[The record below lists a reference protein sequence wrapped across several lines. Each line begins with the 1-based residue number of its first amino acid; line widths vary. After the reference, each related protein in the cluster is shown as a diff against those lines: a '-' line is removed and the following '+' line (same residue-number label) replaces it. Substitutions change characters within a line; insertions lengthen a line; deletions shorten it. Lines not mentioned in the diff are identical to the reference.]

1 MPDLRHFT
9 AGAPALTIAS
19 RHLRPRLLCL
29 ALLAA
34 LSGALPMAHAQSSQN
49 TPLRPPASAPA
60 TGLAAPKPSGISAP
74 TQATAPVA
82 VNAEAIKF
90 TPSAAAIAQLRTL
103 PPNALVELSNGRKVE
118 ARRVVAMSD
127 ALKGLS
133 SKKATLKRMDFAF
146 TRPTGPAQVKLTSA
160 NLASA
165 RNMATGTVLE
175 LPNGLKLTTGELK
188 KLEALEAR
196 TNIRQMLGGQA
207 LSAGNVG
214 NAGAANKYAGQPAI
228 KIKSKADI
236 AQLKGKPDSTVVEAP
251 DGSRATLGE
260 LKAAIVDKFV
270 AR

>member
-1 MPDLRHFT
+1 MPDLRHFST
-9 AGAPALTIAS
+9 GAPVLTIAS

-29 ALLAA
+29 ALLGT
-34 LSGALPMAHAQSSQN
+34 LSGALPLAHAQSSQN

-60 TGLAAPKPSGISAP
+60 TGLTAPKPATTSAP
-74 TQATAPVA
+74 TQAAAPVA
-82 VNAEAIKF
+82 VNAQAIKF
-90 TPSAAAIAQLRTL
+90 TPSAAAVGQLRSL
-103 PPNALVELSNGRKVE
+103 PANALVELSNGRKVE
-118 ARRVVAMSD
+118 AQRVVAMAD

-133 SKKATLKRMDFAF
+133 GKKATLKRMDFAF
-146 TRPTGPAQVKLTSA
+146 TRPTGPAQVKLTSG

-165 RNMATGTVLE
+165 RAMAPGIVLE
-175 LPNGLKLTTGELK
+175 LPSGLKLTSGELK

-207 LSAGNVG
+207 PSVG
-214 NAGAANKYAGQPAI
+214 IKGTANTYAGQSAI

-236 AQLKGKPDSTVVEAP
+236 AQLKGKPDSTIVEAP

-270 AR
+270 TR